1 MSKGVLVSPG
11 IDPGAV
17 AMYGTVS
24 CLSFI
29 SSVYYVR
36 MYRFISCISA
46 IIISI

>member
-1 MSKGVLVSPG
+1 MSRGVLVSPG

-29 SSVYYVR
+29 SPVYYV
-36 MYRFISCISA
+36 CIFLFPVSVPLLVV
-46 IIISI
+46 